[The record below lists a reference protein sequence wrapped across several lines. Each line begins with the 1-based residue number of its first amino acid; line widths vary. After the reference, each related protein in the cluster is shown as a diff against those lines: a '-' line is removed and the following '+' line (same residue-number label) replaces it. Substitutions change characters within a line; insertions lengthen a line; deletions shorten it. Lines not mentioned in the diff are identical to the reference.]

1 MVAFVVGIMAE
12 KMGGEDP
19 NVGVV
24 GWQKMLV
31 MALVGLVVRTIL
43 VDFNLVDNENIVGDV
58 DDDGKTELW

>member
-1 MVAFVVGIMAE
+1 
-12 KMGGEDP
+12 
-19 NVGVV
+19 
-24 GWQKMLV
+24 MLV

>member
-1 MVAFVVGIMAE
+1 MVAFLVGIMGE
-12 KMGGEDP
+12 KMSGEDP

-31 MALVGLVVRTIL
+31 MALVGLVGRTIL